1 MDFTMFST
9 TQNNIV

>member
-1 MDFTMFST
+1 MDFTMFSM